1 MSKIENQKKRSNRLL
16 LFLGIA
22 VVVLLLV
29 LVIGKKSGWIGG
41 DDLVKVATTKAE
53 KASITESVTANGK
66 IQPEVE
72 VKISS
77 DVSGEIRELYVKEG
91 DSVRAG
97 QLLARIDPELY
108 QSALARTEASLNN
121 SKANL
126 ASSRARLLQAEAKL
140 TELEKQ
146 FQRNTKLH
154 QEKLLSDAEFETAK
168 STYVTAKAEVESAKQ
183 NILASQFTVQSQEAT
198 LKESTKNLSRTEI
211 FAPVNGV
218 VSKLS
223 VEKGERVVGTSQ
235 MAGTEM
241 MRIANLND
249 MEVSVDVNENDIVKV
264 ALGDTSLVEVDA
276 YGTRKFKGIVT
287 EIANSATTTSATTS
301 DQVTNFVV
309 KIRILRSSY
318 ADLSAQ
324 YGSKRSVFRP
334 GMSASVDVQTQSVN
348 DVVAIPIESVT
359 MRDKSELD
367 STKTEGIAVKRKST
381 SGSST
386 KKSTDEQEMVFVFN
400 DGKVVLRAVK
410 TGIQNDKLIEI
421 KEGLQVGDEVVSAPF
436 SAITRTLK
444 NNTAVKKVA
453 KEELFESKPE

>member
-22 VVVLLLV
+22 VVVLLLL
-29 LVIGKKSGWIGG
+29 LVIGKKSRWIGG

-77 DVSGEIRELYVKEG
+77 DVSGEIRELYIKEG
-91 DSVRAG
+91 DSVKVG

-108 QSALARTEASLNN
+108 QSALARTEAALNN

-126 ASSRARLLQAEAKL
+126 ASSRARLLQAEAKF

-154 QEKLLSDAEFETAK
+154 QEKLLSEAEFETAK
-168 STYVTAKAEVESAKQ
+168 STYVTARAEVESAKQ

-264 ALGDTSLVEVDA
+264 ALGDTTLVEVDA
-276 YGTRKFKGIVT
+276 YGIRKFKGMVT
-287 EIANSATTTSATTS
+287 EIANSATTTLATTS

-318 ADLSAQ
+318 ADLSQ
-324 YGSKRSVFRP
+324 LYGSKRSVFRP
-334 GMSASVDVQTQSVN
+334 GMSASVDIQTQSVN

-367 STKTEGIAVKRKST
+367 SSKSETIKVKRKT
-381 SGSST
+381 SNTTTT
-386 KKSTDEQEMVFVFN
+386 KKSTDEQEMVFVLN
-400 DGKVVLRAVK
+400 DGKVVLRPVK

-421 KEGLQVGDEVVSAPF
+421 KDGLQVGDEVVSAPF

-444 NNTAVKKVA
+444 NNTGVKKVA
-453 KEELFESKPE
+453 KDELFETKPE

>member
-367 STKTEGIAVKRKST
+367 SNKTEGIAVKRKST

-453 KEELFESKPE
+453 KEELFDSKPE

>member
-22 VVVLLLV
+22 VIVLLLV

-108 QSALARTEASLNN
+108 QSALARTEAALNN

-146 FQRNTKLH
+146 FQRNTKLY

-183 NILASQFTVQSQEAT
+183 NISASQFTVQSQEAT

-324 YGSKRSVFRP
+324 YGTKRNVFRP

-348 DVVAIPIESVT
+348 DVVTIPIESVT

-386 KKSTDEQEMVFVFN
+386 KKSNDEQEMVFVFN

-453 KEELFESKPE
+453 KEELFESKSE

>member
-1 MSKIENQKKRSNRLL
+1 MSKIQNQKKKSNRLL
-16 LFLGIA
+16 LVLAII
-22 VVVLLLV
+22 VVVLIV
-29 LVIGKKSGWIGG
+29 ILVIGKKQGWVGQSDI
-41 DDLVKVATTKAE
+41 VKVSTSKAE
-53 KASITESVTANGK
+53 TTTITESVTANGK

-77 DVSGEIRELYVKEG
+77 DVSGEIRELYVREG
-91 DSVRAG
+91 DSVKVG

-108 QSALARTEASLNN
+108 ESALARTEAALNN
-121 SKANL
+121 SRANL
-126 ASSRARLLQAEAKL
+126 ASSKARLLQAEAKL

-146 FQRNTKLH
+146 FKRNTQLH
-154 QEKLLSDAEFETAK
+154 KEQLLSDAEFETAK
-168 STYVTAKAEVESAKQ
+168 STYLTAKAEVEASKQ
-183 NILASQFTVQSQEAT
+183 TILAAQYTVQSQEAS

-241 MRIANLND
+241 MRVANLNN

-264 ALGDTSLVEVDA
+264 SIGDTTMVEVDA

-287 EIANSATTTSATTS
+287 EVANSATTTSATTS

-309 KIRILRSSY
+309 KIRILRASY
-318 ADLSAQ
+318 ADLTEQ
-324 YGSKRSVFRP
+324 FGSKRSVFRP
-334 GMSASVDVQTQSVN
+334 GMSASVDIQTQSVN
-348 DVVAIPIESVT
+348 SVVGIPIESVT
-359 MRDKSELD
+359 MRSKSELD
-367 STKTEGIAVKRKST
+367 ST
-381 SGSST
+381 ST
-386 KKSTDEQEMVFVFN
+386 KGKYTSKTSTTKVTDEVEMVFVFN
-400 DGKVVLRAVK
+400 DNKVTLKQVK

-421 KEGLQVGDEVVSAPF
+421 KEGLKVGDEVVSAPF

-444 NNTAVKKVA
+444 NNTVVKKVA
-453 KEELFESKPE
+453 KQELFEVK